1 MPPLVCYAP
10 WPTLGHDRTETI
22 RTEMPNARKKTK
34 TFKGAWLEEETIEK
48 LKTISDSLGINFT
61 TLLEKIASGE
71 FTITRKENSDE
82 ENH

>member
-1 MPPLVCYAP
+1 
-10 WPTLGHDRTETI
+10 
-22 RTEMPNARKKTK
+22 MPNARKKTK

-82 ENH
+82 ENR